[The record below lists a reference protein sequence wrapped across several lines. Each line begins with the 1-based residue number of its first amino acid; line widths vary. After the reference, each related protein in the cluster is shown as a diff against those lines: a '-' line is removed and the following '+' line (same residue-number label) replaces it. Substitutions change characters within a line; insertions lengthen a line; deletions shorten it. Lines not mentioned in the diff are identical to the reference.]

1 VPIEGVLRGPER
13 AGRRTTREPAAA
25 AEGGVEEDG
34 VAEVGS
40 AGLLSTD

>member
-13 AGRRTTREPAAA
+13 AGRRTTREPA
-25 AEGGVEEDG
+25 EGGVEEDG